1 MIRMLASVTNPE
13 EAEIAVKARA
23 DLIDLKNP
31 NDGAL
36 GALPARTIHAC
47 LATVAGRRPVSATI
61 GDLPMKP
68 ATVAAAVSRTA
79 ATGVDIVKM
88 GIVDG
93 GDAPACIASAAQ
105 ARGAAALVGVI
116 LADMIIPTS
125 DLVRAMADAGFTG
138 VMLDT
143 GLKDGRSLRDHLSA
157 DALADF
163 IGRVRDAGLWAGLA
177 GSLRLADIVPLA
189 ALGPS
194 ILGFRGALC
203 RGGARRDVMDPDRVA
218 EVVQSVC
225 DSQRIGWANSSAGF
239 RQADREVGSV
249 ARTVR

>member
-13 EAEIAVKARA
+13 EVGLAVEAGV

-31 NDGAL
+31 SDGAL
-36 GALPARTIHAC
+36 GALPAGTIGTC

-61 GDLPMKP
+61 GDLPMEP
-68 ATVAAAVSRTA
+68 AIVSAAVSRTA

-93 GDAPACIASAAQ
+93 GDPHACIAAAAK

-116 LADMIIPTS
+116 LVDKIGPNP
-125 DLVRAMADAGFTG
+125 DLVRAMADAGFIG
-138 VMLDT
+138 AMLDT
-143 GLKDGRSLRDHLSA
+143 GLKDGRTLRDRLST

-163 IGRVRDAGLWAGLA
+163 IGQARATGLWAGLA
-177 GSLRLADIVPLA
+177 GSLKVADIVPLA

-203 RGGARRDVMDPDRVA
+203 RNGARQAAMDPDRLATVIRTMRD
-218 EVVQSVC
+218 VQP
-225 DSQRIGWANSSAGF
+225 
-239 RQADREVGSV
+239 E
-249 ARTVR
+249 